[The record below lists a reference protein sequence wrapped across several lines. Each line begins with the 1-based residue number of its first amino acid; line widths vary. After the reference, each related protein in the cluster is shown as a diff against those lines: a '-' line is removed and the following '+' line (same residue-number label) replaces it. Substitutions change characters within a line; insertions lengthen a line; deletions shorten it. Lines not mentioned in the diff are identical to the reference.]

1 MLKTPSVGQVI
12 RYSYL
17 WREEYLAGRDEGSKD
32 RPCVIVVA
40 VYDAGPGLTA
50 ITVVPVT
57 HAPPSD
63 PSIAIEI
70 PRITKLRLGLDDLP
84 SWIILSEANQ
94 FRWPGQ
100 DIRPIY
106 GKGGSAVYGGLP
118 YQFIT
123 HVRTSF
129 IACMR
134 MNRSTIIPRTE

>member
-17 WREEYLAGRDEGSKD
+17 WKEEHLAGREEGLKD

-40 VYDAGPGLTA
+40 VDAVGPNIT
-50 ITVVPVT
+50 IVTVVPVT

-70 PRITKLRLGLDDLP
+70 PHVTKLRLGLDESP
-84 SWIILSEANQ
+84 SCIILSESNQ
-94 FRWPGQ
+94 FRWPGP
-100 DIRPIY
+100 DVRPID
-106 GKGGSAVYGGLP
+106 GRKGTPVYGALP
-118 YQFIT
+118 YQFVTRI
-123 HVRTSF
+123 RSSF

-134 MNRSTIIPRTE
+134 LKRSTLIPRTE